1 MYIIAQNSNTKYKL
15 TKNTTIAKS
24 VNMVNNSFNFF
35 IRNKLVA
42 SYDNLEIFLRVN
54 DIIDNLLK
62 SNTKQLYFKFPKQ

>member
-1 MYIIAQNSNTKYKL
+1 MYIISQNNNTKYKL

-24 VNMVNNSFNFF
+24 VNMVNNSFSFF

-42 SYDNLEIFLRVN
+42 SYNNLDTFLRIN
-54 DIIDNLLK
+54 DIIDTLLK